1 MWLDQLAKV
10 TGICSALAIVIGA
23 IYASIELRNN
33 TRAVRAAAFQQ
44 VINSFAQISFEIANN
59 RDLVEL
65 FLRGAK
71 DFKSLNE
78 VDRAQFSFMLLSFLR
93 RAENVLF
100 QSSSHVLSN
109 EHWPGIRSSVAA
121 ILTPHGSRD
130 CWVAIKDRFNPEFQ
144 GFVDSLLSART

>member
-109 EHWPGIRSSVAA
+109 EHCQASETALPRSLRLMDPVIAGLKSRTGS
-121 ILTPHGSRD
+121 TPNSKASWTR
-130 CWVAIKDRFNPEFQ
+130 C
-144 GFVDSLLSART
+144 